1 MSLLRISVHLQP
13 AGDSLQSGVTPTVA
27 DIVKSA
33 KAGDPAARTIVD
45 EVGHYLGIAVAGL
58 VNLMNP
64 AVVVFGGEITAVGD
78 LLLDRLRDTVR
89 ERTLSLSVNE
99 TRLVTSNLGEQAIA
113 VGAATLVLQ
122 AALRDRALF
131 PAPVAV
137 A

>member
-1 MSLLRISVHLQP
+1 
-13 AGDSLQSGVTPTVA
+13 
-27 DIVKSA
+27 
-33 KAGDPAARTIVD
+33 
-45 EVGHYLGIAVAGL
+45 
-58 VNLMNP
+58 MNP

-89 ERTLSLSVNE
+89 ERTLSPSVNE

-131 PAPVAV
+131 PTPLQAV
-137 A
+137 S